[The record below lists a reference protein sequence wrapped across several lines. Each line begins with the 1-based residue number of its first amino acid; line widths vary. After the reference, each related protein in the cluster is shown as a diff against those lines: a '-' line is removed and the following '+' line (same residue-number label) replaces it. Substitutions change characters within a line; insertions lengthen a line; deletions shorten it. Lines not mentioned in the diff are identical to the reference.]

1 MELIKQALQSFNT
14 TKPARDNGMQGEGGV
29 KKKKERICADNQI
42 ASKLERME
50 LGARRREAICD
61 WQLHLLTAKHSFCM
75 HT

>member
-1 MELIKQALQSFNT
+1 MELIKQALQSFNS
-14 TKPARDNGMQGEGGV
+14 TKPARDNGMRREGGGE
-29 KKKKERICADNQI
+29 KKKERIGADNQI

-61 WQLHLLTAKHSFCM
+61 WQLRSLTAKHSFCM